1 MGNLMSIFFPK
12 AAAPA
17 PLEQVATQGGE
28 PNVVRLNTLYIHP
41 FSLPSLS
48 SKVFVIAAVVNV
60 KKERFQLIW
69 DPLQILGVFDKHTF
83 NGGEGGDF
91 EMLR

>member
-28 PNVVRLNTLYIHP
+28 PNVVRVFIVTFVQVNQYVLIFTVIVVSTLT
-41 FSLPSLS
+41 SNLS
-48 SKVFVIAAVVNV
+48 SEEIVI
-60 KKERFQLIW
+60 I
-69 DPLQILGVFDKHTF
+69 ITT
-83 NGGEGGDF
+83 
-91 EMLR
+91 

>member
-28 PNVVRLNTLYIHP
+28 PNVVRLFTLCQCQYSIHP
-41 FSLPSLS
+41 LFFN
-48 SKVFVIAAVVNV
+48 VGIIATVVNV
-60 KKERFQLIW
+60 KKGKF
-69 DPLQILGVFDKHTF
+69 
-83 NGGEGGDF
+83 
-91 EMLR
+91 